1 MFQNTTQIKYILTFF
16 LKTIFSFTTKQLT
29 LGVRLFSF
37 FIFSFFKKQVKINY
51 EKLTSQDIKTITK
64 NLEYEFRSKGGVFEV
79 ACIYRKSYVIDMVEF
94 QVLEL
99 QKAMKMGDAAFEPE
113 GSHTS
118 YSVSE
123 LLKLV
128 EDLCLK
134 SLLL

>member
-1 MFQNTTQIKYILTFF
+1 MASAFF
-16 LKTIFSFTTKQLT
+16 H
-29 LGVRLFSF
+29 
-37 FIFSFFKKQVKINY
+37 FSFFKKQVKINY